1 MIAPLLHQTRLAQA
15 AAAQSNGTPPRKAAN
30 SDHGVLECLTQICN
44 VFGVGDSFTSNTN
57 LYMDHGWPELQ
68 IDILYECIRTAE
80 AVPGTQACTIFAI
93 LNICARPVDAPK
105 FELTHSY

>member
-15 AAAQSNGTPPRKAAN
+15 AAAQSNGTPPRKATN
-30 SDHGVLECLTQICN
+30 SDHGVLDCLTQICN

-80 AVPGTQACTIFAI
+80 AVPGTLAFAD
-93 LNICARPVDAPK
+93 LARVYS
-105 FELTHSY
+105 EYVEI